1 MLQLKNISKTYKNKV
16 GEDTHALRSVSL
28 TLEDTGM
35 VFITGESGC
44 GKSTLLNVLGGL
56 DTYTSGT
63 YLVEGRDFKRL
74 SPRDVDAF
82 RNTYLGFVF
91 QEYNTLEHLTVKEN
105 IALSYELKG
114 LNVNEAEIEKALSS
128 VGLKNF
134 LDRYPNEI
142 SIGQKQRVSIARA
155 LIKRPRILLA
165 DEPTAAIDKRA
176 SEQIWR
182 LLKELSKTRL
192 VIVTNH
198 DHGVAERYADRII
211 TLEDG
216 RIIEDRDLKYEPQVI
231 MSGNVLKIPA
241 GGKLTE
247 ENFDHINNYA
257 KDSLRK
263 PTYVCLYRNKNDVAI
278 LNAPAVKK
286 IEAIEKEKENEI
298 PTREIKEK
306 RSFDLVKSQMPK
318 KNMARMAFSNL
329 TMNKTKTAFTLVL
342 TIVALI
348 FFGMFCVLN
357 NYNTYSAIVKAS
369 IKDNLSYM
377 MISHTV
383 EGIKDRKYIDAQF
396 SDSNIKEI
404 YKATG
409 VITQGVYTVDW
420 KVNFN
425 SNTEYNIA
433 GIVSVSSSTEL
444 DLIYGDVPAAGSSDV
459 VISDYLANMLIINGG
474 VSNMGVLTP
483 VNDMEELVN
492 TSGLKIKC
500 EDGDIYLKVA
510 GIYKTDYT
518 FYDEIENIEQH
529 EGYAQKYEF
538 NKQNVYS
545 LIYAPQNYIK
555 NQASAMSRATDVSIF
570 SKYDT
575 TAITADSSIYKY
587 EEYKHVK
594 RIFPLATEQI
604 VELGSREVV
613 ISLPVFNKLFV
624 ENEIDELHAFDFA
637 GIDVDD
643 YTTAF
648 ELLKSRTNAENFTIS
663 LQVLD
668 DVNSTVEEYVVK
680 GICVEDGED
689 MYMFNTNKFTSAIEA
704 SVFPVNRLIVSLN
717 EYSEGELNTLGRFLD
732 DNNMA
737 YVSSN
742 SDLIDDFYYRF
753 SVFGG
758 TFLTLSIFLALF
770 AAVLIYN
777 FISQGI
783 VARKREIGVLR
794 AMGAGVKDIVTTFLY
809 EGLYIILSTFVVT
822 TLLLFIIVQIVNAV
836 VMASL
841 EFSLVVLT
849 INVWAVVGILLID
862 FVIVT
867 ISTLIP
873 TIRYAKKQPIDIIQ
887 DKKNIIADNG

>member
-1 MLQLKNISKTYKNKV
+1 MLQLKNISKVYKNKV
-16 GEDTHALRSVSL
+16 GEDTHALRSVNL

-44 GKSTLLNVLGGL
+44 GKSTLLNILGGL
-56 DTYTSGT
+56 DTYSSGS

-74 SPRDVDAF
+74 SPKDVDAF

-114 LNVNEAEIEKALSS
+114 QNVNDAEIEKALSS

-134 LDRYPNEI
+134 LNRFPNEI

-216 RIIEDRDLKYEPQVI
+216 RIIEDRDLRYEPQVI

-247 ENFDHINNYA
+247 ENLEHINNYA

-286 IEAIEKEKENEI
+286 IETIEKEKENEI
-298 PTREIKEK
+298 PERATREK

-318 KNMARMAFSNL
+318 KNMAKMAFSNL
-329 TMNKTKTAFTLVL
+329 TLNKTKTAFTLVL

-377 MISHTV
+377 MVSHTV
-383 EGIKDRKYIDAQF
+383 EGIKDREYVDSQF

-420 KVNFN
+420 KVNFS

-444 DLIYGDVPAAGSSDV
+444 DLIYGDIPAAGTSEV
-459 VISDYLANMLIINGG
+459 VISDYLANLLIVSGGYSNGG
-474 VSNMGVLTP
+474 ILTP
-483 VNDMEELVN
+483 VNDIEEIVG
-492 TSGLKIKC
+492 TKIRC
-500 EDGDIYLKVA
+500 EDGSVDLKVA
-510 GIYKTDYT
+510 GIYRTDYS
-518 FYDEIENIEQH
+518 FYEEIENIELH

-538 NKQNVYS
+538 NKNNVYS
-545 LIYAPQNYIK
+545 LIYAPQNYVK
-555 NQASAMSRATDVSIF
+555 NQASAMSRADGIKIF
-570 SKYDT
+570 AKHDT
-575 TAITADSSIYKY
+575 KATTTSSSIYKY
-587 EEYKHVK
+587 EETRFRKT
-594 RIFPLATEQI
+594 IFPLGTQQI
-604 VELGSREVV
+604 ADLGSKDV
-613 ISLPVFNKLFV
+613 IVSLSVFNKLFV
-624 ENEIDELHAFDFA
+624 ENESDELYASDFEGFA
-637 GIDVDD
+637 LDD
-643 YTTAF
+643 YTAVYDFIKTKTTA
-648 ELLKSRTNAENFTIS
+648 EDFTIS

-668 DVNSTVEEYVVK
+668 DINSTVEDYTVR
-680 GICVEDGED
+680 GICVEDGAD
-689 MYMFNTNKFTSAIEA
+689 TYMFNTNRFTTAIEN

-717 EYSEGELNTLGRFLD
+717 EYSEAELNTLGKFLD
-732 DNNMA
+732 ENNMA
-737 YVSSN
+737 YVSPN

-794 AMGAGVKDIVTTFLY
+794 AMGAGVKDIVTIFLY
-809 EGLYIILSTFVVT
+809 EGLYIILATFIVT
-822 TLLLFIIVQIVNAV
+822 TLLLFIIVQIINAV

-841 EFSLVVLT
+841 EFSLVVLA
-849 INVWAVVGILLID
+849 INAWAILGILLIN

-867 ISTLIP
+867 VSTLIP

-887 DKKNIIADNG
+887 DKKNIVADNG

>member
-1 MLQLKNISKTYKNKV
+1 MLQLKNISKSYKNKV
-16 GEDTHALRSVSL
+16 GEDTVALRNVSL
-28 TLEDTGM
+28 VLEDTGM

-56 DTYTSGT
+56 DTYSSGT
-63 YLVEGRDFKRL
+63 YLIEGRDFKRL
-74 SPRDVDAF
+74 SDKDIDAF

-114 LNVNEAEIEKALSS
+114 QQINETEIEKALAS

-134 LDRYPNEI
+134 LDRHPNEI

-165 DEPTAAIDKRA
+165 DEPTAAIDKKA

-216 RIIEDRDLKYEPQVI
+216 RIIGDKDLRYESQVI
-231 MSGNVLKIPA
+231 VSGNVLKIPA

-247 ENFDHINNYA
+247 ENLEQINKYA
-257 KDSLRK
+257 QDSLRK

-286 IEAIEKEKENEI
+286 IDEIEKAKEIEI
-298 PTREIKEK
+298 PAREKREK
-306 RSFDLVKSQMPK
+306 RSFDLIKSQMPK
-318 KNMARMAFSNL
+318 KNMAKMAYSNL
-329 TMNKTKTAFTLVL
+329 TMSKTRTAFTLVL

-348 FFGMFCVLN
+348 FFGMFCVLS
-357 NYNTYSAIVKAS
+357 NYSTHSAIVKAS

-383 EGIKDRKYIDAQF
+383 DGVRTTEYVDSQF
-396 SDSNIKEI
+396 SNSNIKEI
-404 YKATG
+404 KDATG

-420 KVNFN
+420 KVDFRT
-425 SNTEYNIA
+425 NTEFNIS
-433 GIVSVSSSTEL
+433 GVVSVSANTEL
-444 DLIYGDVPAAGSSDV
+444 DLIYGELPAIGSSEV
-459 VISDYLANMLIINGG
+459 VISDYLANLLLIKEGKSDQGIL
-474 VSNMGVLTP
+474 SP
-483 VNDMEELVN
+483 SDDMQDLIGN
-492 TSGLKIKC
+492 HKIKC
-500 EDGDIYLKVA
+500 EDGSVQLKIA

-518 FYDEIENIEQH
+518 FYEDIENIELH

-545 LIYAPQNYIK
+545 LIYAPQNYVK
-555 NQASAMSRATDVSIF
+555 NQASAMSRALDIDVFVSNN
-570 SKYDT
+570 T
-575 TAITADSSIYKY
+575 TSTTSTSNIYKF
-587 EEYKHVK
+587 EEYKLTK
-594 RIFPLATEQI
+594 TIFPLSSQQVT
-604 VELGSREVV
+604 ELGNNDIVV
-613 ISLPVFNKLFV
+613 SLSVFNKLFNKNLV
-624 ENEIDELHAFDFA
+624 ASDFDTYA
-637 GIDVDD
+637 GDYAGAYDD
-643 YTTAF
+643 
-648 ELLKSRTNAENFTIS
+648 LLKTSEGNYTIS
-663 LQVLD
+663 LQVLNNVD
-668 DVNSTVEEYVVK
+668 STQETYTIK
-680 GICVEDGED
+680 GICITDAED
-689 MYMFNTNKFTSAIEA
+689 MYMFNTSKFTKLIES

-717 EYSEGELNTLGRFLD
+717 DYSEGELNNLGKFLEE
-732 DNNMA
+732 NNMA

-742 SDLIDDFYYRF
+742 SDLISDFYYRF

-758 TFLTLSIFLALF
+758 TFLALSIFLALF
-770 AAVLIYN
+770 ACVLIYN

-809 EGLYIILSTFVVT
+809 EGLFIILTTFIVT
-822 TLLLFIIVQIVNAV
+822 TLLLFIVVQIVNAV

-849 INVWAVVGILLID
+849 INAWAILGIFVID
-862 FVIVT
+862 FIIVT
-867 ISTLIP
+867 ISTVIP
-873 TIRYAKKQPIDIIQ
+873 TIKYARKQPIDIIQ
-887 DKKNIIADNG
+887 DKKNIVADNG